1 MKYAY
6 LSIGVALSLF
16 GITACGGGSGSSTSS
31 TVTTPVVAA
40 PPVSTNAAPTAV
52 ASSASST
59 LTEGE
64 QIMLSASSSSDADG
78 DALTFTWVQVSGPN
92 VLPGGTV
99 SATNLTVS
107 SLDVDVDTVL
117 TFELSASDGIDTATD
132 TVSVTVEPFGFQD
145 TDEIFSSIIASAANT
160 YTLFFGTQGI
170 GDFNFGTQE
179 FSADAT
185 PIGAQVSGSLS
196 AGDIEG
202 NFFTG
207 LQEVIQSGT
216 TVYNIF
222 SSQLDI
228 DGFGGPEEI
237 LLSTIRGP
245 INQDFPNIG
254 DIYAQVGASAQFLA
268 FDATAVGT
276 DQLATIS
283 IAPSESAAR
292 DVVAHVVNPDGSLMS
307 SSTLADG
314 APFAGSSV
322 IASVDSN
329 SYAGFWVANNQINIQ
344 FVDLDGSFL
353 GSRVNLDPISSE
365 AFEIFDVAVESLA
378 NNQLM
383 IVAGEAQNVSAT
395 GSAFPDPI
403 ITVRV
408 VDASGALVVSP
419 IEIGQGTEPTA
430 LTLNDG
436 NVLVVWDGHDDGL
449 VARIITPTGE
459 FASDVHVLS
468 PERII
473 GTLDPVQLEG
483 GNVLI
488 ADGVLARILNFPV
501 NLLDFFPLASQ

>member
-344 FVDLDGSFL
+344 F
-353 GSRVNLDPISSE
+353 
-365 AFEIFDVAVESLA
+365 FDVAVESLA